1 VFNFYRPGY
10 VPPGTQAAGAPLAP
24 PEMQIVHD
32 TTVAGYAKNNR
43 DNNELGVGRL
53 NVPNKRSDRTTD
65 QYAEQALADRSGALL
80 DHINT
85 KLFYGAMPAGLKG
98 EIQNAVDSIVIPAL
112 NRSGSNQTR
121 VDSARRARVN
131 AALFLSVISP
141 EFQVQK

>member
-1 VFNFYRPGY
+1 
-10 VPPGTQAAGAPLAP
+10 
-24 PEMQIVHD
+24 MQIVHE
-32 TTVAGYAKNNR
+32 TTVAGYANYMR
-43 DNNELGVGRL
+43 DNIALGVGRL
-53 NVPNKRSDRTTD
+53 HVPTNRRDLQADLS
-65 QYAEQALADRSGALL
+65 AELALADRSGALL